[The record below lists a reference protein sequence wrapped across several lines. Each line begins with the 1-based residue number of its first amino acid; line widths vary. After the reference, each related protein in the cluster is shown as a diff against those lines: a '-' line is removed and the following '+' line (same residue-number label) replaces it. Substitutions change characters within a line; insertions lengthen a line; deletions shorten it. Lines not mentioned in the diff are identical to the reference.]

1 MKLETSLHQRSYLY
15 FVAFFLFML
24 VGFWSTYFTRILDQ
38 EHFLMHVHGVLLIA
52 WCLMLVAQA
61 WLIRANRRP
70 LHRQVGKLSYVIV
83 PAIVVATVALLLY
96 KMTTVG
102 VDYVFA
108 ALVLNAL
115 VVLVIYYG
123 LAIFYRKNAGI
134 HARFMLCTIFPMFTP
149 ITDRII
155 GVYAPG
161 IRPYIYTIDGQPF
174 PPVVGFAMAD
184 LILLGLC
191 VWDWRSHKRWNA
203 FPIALI
209 VLMLYHFS
217 VLNFYKYDWWR
228 SFCEWLVSV

>member
-1 MKLETSLHQRSYLY
+1 
-15 FVAFFLFML
+15 
-24 VGFWSTYFTRILDQ
+24 
-38 EHFLMHVHGVLLIA
+38 MHVHGVLLIT
-52 WCLMLVAQA
+52 WCLMLIAQA

-83 PAIVVATVALLLY
+83 PAMVVSTVALLLY
-96 KMTTVG
+96 KMTTAG

-123 LAIFYRKNAGI
+123 LAIVYRKNAGI

-155 GVYAPG
+155 GVYAHG
-161 IRPYIYTIDGQPF
+161 IRPYIYTINGRPF
-174 PPVVGFAMAD
+174 PPAVGFVMAD

-191 VWDWRSHKRWNA
+191 IWDWRSHRRLNV
-203 FPIALI
+203 FPFALI
-209 VLMLYHFS
+209 VLVLYHLS

-228 SFCEWLVSV
+228 SFCEWMVGG